1 MVCLCPFVRTKGR
14 VIAGQGN
21 KRRLALLLYF
31 LRQSQTTGNRL
42 YFYFLVRQFY
52 LMVFSVDQ
60 WKPARF
66 SMNLGGI
73 IKQSCEAEVGM
84 IETKMDKYLSLY
96 LYLCLSL
103 CLSLCTLDNLALE

>member
-1 MVCLCPFVRTKGR
+1 MSFCEDKGESYSGTGKQETAR
-14 VIAGQGN
+14 FTSLFSAPE
-21 KRRLALLLYF
+21 
-31 LRQSQTTGNRL
+31 TTGNRL

-73 IKQSCEAEVGM
+73 IKQSCEAEAVM
-84 IETKMDKYLSLY
+84 IETKMDKYINVFVFIFVSVFVFAN
-96 LYLCLSL
+96 
-103 CLSLCTLDNLALE
+103 TR

>member
-42 YFYFLVRQFY
+42 YFSFLVRQFY

-84 IETKMDKYLSLY
+84 IETKRWYRGQISVFEFVFLFVSVFVFAN
-96 LYLCLSL
+96 
-103 CLSLCTLDNLALE
+103 TR